1 MFQCVQS
8 LAHMFV
14 TVGMCDQAV
23 SAYLKLGQVKEA
35 IDSCVELNQV
45 MRAIHM
51 FVWGILN

>member
-1 MFQCVQS
+1 
-8 LAHMFV
+8 MFV

-45 MRAIHM
+45 M
-51 FVWGILN
+51 